1 MKNFTDEKAKAHRF
15 GWLNK
20 KSSVAVMMAFAASMS
35 ISRADNPVIQTHYS
49 PDPAPMVYNNTVYMY
64 TGDDIPGYDFFYM
77 TKWRVASST
86 DMVNW
91 TDHGVQISL
100 ESFTWARDRA
110 WAAQCIER
118 DGKFYWYICAQTIYN
133 DMAIGVAVSDSP
145 TGPFKD
151 ALGKPLV
158 HLKTWSEMDPT
169 VSIDDD
175 GQAYLYWGGNGGFN
189 YVKLNKDMI
198 SCSGEVTPVPRTV
211 ETFGGARGPRGDRNA
226 NANAQQNK
234 DMFIEG
240 PWFYKRNNKYYM
252 VFAGMGKGG
261 ETQSYSMSDGPT
273 GPWKYQGK
281 IMEDIKSNSSTNH
294 GGIIDYK
301 GNSYIFYHTGLLPG
315 GGSYGR
321 SACVEQFTYNA
332 DGTIPAVL
340 ATKEGPKPVGEVNP
354 YNRVEAETM
363 AWSQKCTIA
372 QNQSVGVYV
381 ASARMKG
388 YIKVREVNFGNQSP
402 EFFTASLAAGLE
414 GGILDVRL
422 DSVAGPLVI
431 SDTLFRST
439 GGWEKFKAF
448 TSPLKQ
454 KVTGKHDVY
463 FCFNG
468 QNVTAGRELFNFD
481 WWKFES
487 QKTKK

>member
-1 MKNFTDEKAKAHRF
+1 MKNFTDKKRKAHRF
-15 GWLNK
+15 GWLSK
-20 KSSVAVMMAFAASMS
+20 KSSVALMMAFTASMGVA
-35 ISRADNPVIQTHYS
+35 RADNPVIQTHYS

-64 TGDDIPGYDFFYM
+64 TGDDIPGTDFYYM
-77 TKWRVASST
+77 TKWRVASTT

-91 TDHGVQISL
+91 TDYGVQISL

-118 DGKFYWYICAQTIYN
+118 NGKFYWYICAQTVQN

-151 ALGKPLV
+151 AIGKPLIQNNS
-158 HLKTWSEMDPT
+158 WSNIDPT
-169 VSIDDD
+169 VTIDDD
-175 GQAYLYWGGNGGFN
+175 GQAYLYWGNGGLF

-198 SCSGEVTPVPRTV
+198 SYSGEIEKVPLTV
-211 ETFGGARGPRGDRNA
+211 ETFGGSRGNRGPGQGNA
-226 NANAQQNK
+226 NAPQQQNK
-234 DMFIEG
+234 DMYVEG
-240 PWFYKRNNKYYM
+240 PWFYKRNSKYYM
-252 VFAGMGKGG
+252 VYAGMGKGG

-281 IMEDIKSNSSTNH
+281 IMEDIKSNSFTNH
-294 GGIIDYK
+294 GGVIDYK
-301 GNSYIFYHTGLLPG
+301 GNSYVFYHTGLLPG

-332 DGTIPAVL
+332 DGTIPAVTP
-340 ATKEGPKPVGEVNP
+340 TKEGPKPVGELNP

-372 QNQSVGVYV
+372 QNEKVGVYV
-381 ASARMKG
+381 AGTRMKG

-402 EFFTASLAAGLE
+402 ASFTASLAAGLD
-414 GGILDVRL
+414 GGILEVRL
-422 DSVAGPLVI
+422 DSVAGPLI
-431 SDTLFRST
+431 SSIDLQRT
-439 GGWEKFKAF
+439 GGWESFKEF
-448 TSPLKQ
+448 NSPLKQ
-454 KVTGKHDVY
+454 PVIGKHDLY
-463 FCFNG
+463 LCFTG

-481 WWKFES
+481 WWKF
-487 QKTKK
+487 TKKK